1 MFKQKTLQ
9 NLFFFLTWEG
19 ISISL
24 NMYPIQKNV
33 VKKCM

>member
-9 NLFFFLTWEG
+9 NLFFLTWEG

-24 NMYPIQKNV
+24 NMYPIPKNV
-33 VKKCM
+33 VKKFM